1 MNTKLLRQTILD
13 RAIRGLLVPQD
24 PTDEPAS
31 VLLERIQAEKE
42 QLIKDKKLKRE
53 KRESQP
59 IEEVPF
65 EIPEGWVWCRLGEI
79 QQVITGSTPTKK
91 NNKLYGNDYP
101 FYKPTDL
108 DQAYYVVSAINNLS
122 SLGYE
127 GSRKLPKKSILITCI
142 GATIGKTG
150 FIRREGTCNQ
160 QINAIL
166 PNNNISS
173 EYSYFV
179 CISSFF
185 QNNIVRNA
193 SATTLPILNKSKFED
208 LFFPLPPL
216 AEQHRIV
223 QKIEQLFALIDII
236 EVNKK
241 ALEKLIEQ
249 AKSQVLSDAIAG
261 KLTRQDPN
269 DEPAEELLKR
279 IGKTTAPDTPYE
291 KMLPKGWAWCKLG
304 DLTEFI
310 RNGISIKQDK
320 GLKGYP
326 ITRIETISDG
336 SINRERMGYAD
347 IYDLSKYEQY
357 LLTKGDILLSHIN
370 SPIHIGKSAVYTPIS
385 ISDEEKII
393 HGMNLLCIRLKEV
406 DSCFINYF
414 FNSKTF
420 RYSLF
425 PFIKHAV
432 NQASINIGNL
442 RNIYIPL
449 PPLKEQP
456 RIVQKIE
463 SYFSFFDM
471 IENNL

>member
-1 MNTKLLRQTILD
+1 MNIKQLRQTILD
-13 RAIRGLLVPQD
+13 RAIRGQLVSQD

-31 VLLERIQAEKE
+31 VLLERIRAEKE

-53 KRESQP
+53 KRDNQP

-79 QQVITGSTPTKK
+79 GEIIGGGTPSTSVEEYWNGEISWITPADLSNYSNKYIACGKRNITQLGLENSSATLIPKGGILFSTRAPIGYVAIADKPLSTNQGFK
-91 NNKLYGNDYP
+91 NLYP
-101 FYKPTDL
+101 FMDISKEFI
-108 DQAYYVVSAINNLS
+108 YYFLLAEKERIKLFASGTTFQELS
-122 SLGYE
+122 TSVF
-127 GSRKLPKKSILITCI
+127 SKILI
-142 GATIGKTG
+142 
-150 FIRREGTCNQ
+150 
-160 QINAIL
+160 
-166 PNNNISS
+166 S
-173 EYSYFV
+173 
-179 CISSFF
+179 
-185 QNNIVRNA
+185 
-193 SATTLPILNKSKFED
+193 
-208 LFFPLPPL
+208 LPPL

-223 QKIEQLFALIDII
+223 QKIEQLFALVDII

-249 AKSQVLSDAIAG
+249 AKSQVLSDAVAG
-261 KLTRQDPN
+261 KLTHQDSN

-291 KMLPKGWAWCKLG
+291 KMLPKGWTWCRLG

-310 RNGISIKQDK
+310 RNGISIKQNK

-326 ITRIETISDG
+326 ITRIETISEG

-370 SPIHIGKSAVYTPIS
+370 SPIHIGKSAVYTP

-449 PPLKEQP
+449 PPLAEQH
-456 RIVQKIE
+456 RIVQQIEMYFAAFDKIKNE
-463 SYFSFFDM
+463 L
-471 IENNL
+471 I

>member
-1 MNTKLLRQTILD
+1 MNTKQIRQTILD
-13 RAIRGLLVPQD
+13 LAIRGALVPQD

-31 VLLERIQAEKE
+31 VLLEHIRAEKE
-42 QLIKDKKLKRE
+42 QLIKDKKLKRDKKDKE
-53 KRESQP
+53 P
-59 IEEVPF
+59 IDEVPF
-65 EIPEGWVWCRLGEI
+65 ELPEGWEWCRLGEI
-79 QQVITGSTPTKK
+79 QQVVTGSTPTKK
-91 NNKLYGNDYP
+91 NDEYYGNDYP

-108 DQAYYVVSAINNLS
+108 DAAYYVMDAQDNLS

-127 GSRKLPKKSILITCI
+127 EARKLPEKSILVTCI

-150 FIRREGTCNQ
+150 LIRREGSCNQ

-166 PNNNISS
+166 PNSNISP
-173 EYSYFV
+173 EFSYFG

-185 QNNIVRNA
+185 QNNIIQNA
-193 SATTLPILNKSKFED
+193 SATTLPILNKSKFEE
-208 LFFPLPPL
+208 LLFPLPPL

-223 QKIEQLFALIDII
+223 QKVEQLLTIVDTIEQLQEELRDL
-236 EVNKK
+236 VKQTKN
-241 ALEKLIEQ
+241 
-249 AKSQVLSDAIAG
+249 QVLNYAIAG
-261 KLTRQDPN
+261 KLTHQDPN
-269 DEPAEELLKR
+269 DEPAEALLKR
-279 IGKTTAPDTPYE
+279 IGKTTAADTPYE
-291 KMLPKGWAWCKLG
+291 KLPKGWAWCRLG
-304 DLTEFI
+304 ELTEFI

-320 GLKGYP
+320 NLKGYP

-370 SPIHIGKSAVYTPIS
+370 SPIHIGKSAVYSPK
-385 ISDEEKII
+385 SDGEKII

-406 DSCFINYF
+406 DSHFINYF

-442 RNIYIPL
+442 RNILIPL
-449 PPLKEQP
+449 PPLQEQH
-456 RIVQKIE
+456 RIVEKIE
-463 SYFSFFDM
+463 TYFSFLDT
-471 IENNL
+471 IENSL